1 MVYLGYAFLVVLAFV
16 FMEGVAWFS
25 HKYIMHGFLWKVHQ
39 DHHVPIGHAVQKNDL
54 FSLIFAIPA
63 WLFTMFGIMD
73 GLDYKLYIG
82 IGITLYGIAYVL
94 VHEGLIHQRIDFL
107 KKTQNPYLLAL
118 RRGHAAHHKH
128 LGKEDGECFGMLWV
142 SLKYWRGPNENS
154 VIPQRS
160 LFKRFKRPSELTKN
174 RSPQP
179 HQNSL

>member
-1 MVYLGYAFLVVLAFV
+1 MIYLGYAFLVVLAFV

-25 HKYIMHGFLWKVHQ
+25 HKYVMHGFLWKIHQ
-39 DHHVPIGHAVQKNDL
+39 DHHVPQGRLQKNDL

-82 IGITLYGIAYVL
+82 VGITLYGIAYVL
-94 VHEGLIHQRIDFL
+94 VHEGLIHQRIAFL
-107 KKTQNPYLLAL
+107 KNTQNPYLLAL

-142 SLKYWRGPNENS
+142 SLKYLKGPTERTQPAKPTFQKNF
-154 VIPQRS
+154 R
-160 LFKRFKRPSELTKN
+160 RPSEIT
-174 RSPQP
+174 RTRPPQQ
-179 HQNSL
+179 HSVE